1 MWPYRQTEKYKQYR
15 HAYYSRYKKEH
26 RDKINKIAERYRT
39 KHRDE
44 LKLKA
49 RELRRKNKK

>member
-1 MWPYRQTEKYKQYR
+1 M
-15 HAYYSRYKKEH
+15 HIILDKKEH

-39 KHRDE
+39 KHREE